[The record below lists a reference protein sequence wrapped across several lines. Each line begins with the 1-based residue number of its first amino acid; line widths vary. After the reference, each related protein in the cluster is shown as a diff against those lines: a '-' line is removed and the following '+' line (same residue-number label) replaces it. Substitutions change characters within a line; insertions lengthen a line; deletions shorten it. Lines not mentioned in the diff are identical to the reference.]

1 MVIVAAELI
10 AALRRCIAEMEPAG
24 LKQGRELMRAGPLTY
39 DNRRSLG

>member
-24 LKQGRELMRAGPLTY
+24 LKQGANSCAPGR
-39 DNRRSLG
+39 